1 MAGKHG
7 LDMLLTQYK
16 SSTNLKKYIK
26 CFLDEFEEIK
36 VAIADTV
43 RYRYLA
49 DSFGVMV
56 DDIAYLVGTSRI
68 IYGATSLGFFGFY
81 ANPAALPAG
90 SDLTPGKGGI
100 LRSDAD
106 KESGDFVR
114 SDSQLKDAI
123 RGRIIKTVSN
133 CKIED
138 ILSFCDLVL
147 GRELDLE
154 IREGAL
160 KMDFIY
166 HGTFSVAE
174 KVLMAYM
181 LPDIKPVGVSITLA
195 DDDGTIAL
203 VYSSVNFPPD
213 NLL

>member
-1 MAGKHG
+1 MAGKQG
-7 LDMLLTQYK
+7 LQMLLTQYK
-16 SSTNLKKYIK
+16 NSPNLRGYVQCI
-26 CFLDEFEEIK
+26 LDEFAEVK
-36 VAIADTV
+36 LAMADTV

-49 DSFGVMV
+49 ESFGVMV

-68 IYGATSLGFFGFY
+68 IYGAASLGFFGFY

-114 SDSQLKDAI
+114 TDSQLKGAI

-133 CKIED
+133 CKIND
-138 ILSFCDLVL
+138 ILMYCDLVL
-147 GRELDLE
+147 GRELPME
-154 IREGAL
+154 IKEGAL

-166 HGTFSVAE
+166 HGTLDVSE
-174 KVLMAYM
+174 KVLLAHM
-181 LPDIKPVGVSITLA
+181 LPDIKPCGVSITLA
-195 DDDGTIAL
+195 DDDGSITL
-203 VYSSVNFPPD
+203 VYSNPIYPPS
-213 NLL
+213 NL

>member
-7 LDMLLTQYK
+7 LDMLLMQYK
-16 SSTNLKKYIK
+16 NSPNLKKYIQ
-26 CFLDEFEEIK
+26 CFLDEFAEIK
-36 VAIADTV
+36 VAIADSI

-49 DSFGVMV
+49 DSFGVMI

-68 IYGATSLGFFGFY
+68 IYGAASLGFFGFY

-114 SDSQLKDAI
+114 TDGQLKDAI
-123 RGRIIKTVSN
+123 RARIIKTVSACN
-133 CKIED
+133 IND
-138 ILSFCDLVL
+138 ILAFCDLVA
-147 GRELDLE
+147 GRSLDFE
-154 IREGAL
+154 IKEGAL
-160 KMDFIY
+160 RMDFVY
-166 HGTFSVAE
+166 HGTLSVSE
-174 KVLMAYM
+174 KVLLAHM
-181 LPDIKPVGVSITLA
+181 LPDIKPVGVTITLA

-213 NLL
+213 KL

>member
-7 LDMLLTQYK
+7 LDMLLMQYK
-16 SSTNLKKYIK
+16 NSPNLKKYIQ
-26 CFLDEFEEIK
+26 CFLDEFAEIK
-36 VAIADTV
+36 VAIADSI

-49 DSFGVMV
+49 ESFGVMI

-68 IYGATSLGFFGFY
+68 IYGAASLGFFGFY

-114 SDSQLKDAI
+114 TDGQLKDAI
-123 RGRIIKTVSN
+123 RARIIKTVSACN
-133 CKIED
+133 IND
-138 ILSFCDLVL
+138 ILAFCDLVA
-147 GRELDLE
+147 GRSLDFE
-154 IREGAL
+154 IKEGAL

-166 HGTFSVAE
+166 HGTLSVSE
-174 KVLMAYM
+174 KVLLAHM
-181 LPDIKPVGVSITLA
+181 LPDIKPVGVTITLA

-213 NLL
+213 NL